1 MDWITLINALTVTE
15 MSVPESRL
23 DEYLKAG
30 HKLAN
35 PTPVPDIVGGKAPD
49 PGHSPGLPSGQR
61 PEPAKAEPPKPAEPA
76 PKATPKRKTKP
87 KAKA

>member
-1 MDWITLINALTVTE
+1 MDWITLINALTGTE

-35 PTPVPDIVGGKAPD
+35 PAPK
-49 PGHSPGLPSGQR
+49 
-61 PEPAKAEPPKPAEPA
+61 PEPEAATPA

>member
-1 MDWITLINALTVTE
+1 MKKLINALTGTE
-15 MSVPESRL
+15 MYVPAARL

-35 PTPVPDIVGGKAPD
+35 PA
-49 PGHSPGLPSGQR
+49 
-61 PEPAKAEPPKPAEPA
+61 PKPTEPA
-76 PKATPKRKTKP
+76 PKAETPKRKTKP

>member
-1 MDWITLINALTVTE
+1 MDWITLINAVTGTE

-35 PTPVPDIVGGKAPD
+35 PP
-49 PGHSPGLPSGQR
+49 
-61 PEPAKAEPPKPAEPA
+61 PEAEPPKAETPA
-76 PKATPKRKTKP
+76 PKPAPKRKTKP

>member
-1 MDWITLINALTVTE
+1 MDWITLINALTGTE

-30 HKLAN
+30 HRLAN
-35 PTPVPDIVGGKAPD
+35 PA
-49 PGHSPGLPSGQR
+49 
-61 PEPAKAEPPKPAEPA
+61 PKPAEPA
-76 PKATPKRKTKP
+76 PKAETPKRKTKP

>member
-1 MDWITLINALTVTE
+1 MVRLINALTGTE
-15 MSVPESRL
+15 MFVPEARL

-35 PTPVPDIVGGKAPD
+35 PA
-49 PGHSPGLPSGQR
+49 
-61 PEPAKAEPPKPAEPA
+61 PKPAEPA
-76 PKATPKRKTKP
+76 PKAETPKRKTKP

>member
-1 MDWITLINALTVTE
+1 MDWITLINALTGTE

-35 PTPVPDIVGGKAPD
+35 PAPVP
-49 PGHSPGLPSGQR
+49 
-61 PEPAKAEPPKPAEPA
+61 EAEPPKPAEPA
-76 PKATPKRKTKP
+76 PKPAPKRKQKP

>member
-1 MDWITLINALTVTE
+1 MDWITMINALTGTE
-15 MSVPESRL
+15 MYVTESRL

-35 PTPVPDIVGGKAPD
+35 PAP
-49 PGHSPGLPSGQR
+49 
-61 PEPAKAEPPKPAEPA
+61 EAEPPKPETPA
-76 PKATPKRKTKP
+76 PKRKTKP

>member
-1 MDWITLINALTVTE
+1 MDWITLINALTGTE
-15 MSVPESRL
+15 MYVPAARL

-35 PTPVPDIVGGKAPD
+35 PAPE
-49 PGHSPGLPSGQR
+49 R
-61 PEPAKAEPPKPAEPA
+61 KPEAEPPKPAEPA
-76 PKATPKRKTKP
+76 PKPAPKRKTKP

>member
-1 MDWITLINALTVTE
+1 MDWITLINALTGTE

-35 PTPVPDIVGGKAPD
+35 PAPVP
-49 PGHSPGLPSGQR
+49 
-61 PEPAKAEPPKPAEPA
+61 EAEPPKPAEPA

>member
-1 MDWITLINALTVTE
+1 MDWITLINALTGTE

-35 PTPVPDIVGGKAPD
+35 PAPD
-49 PGHSPGLPSGQR
+49 
-61 PEPAKAEPPKPAEPA
+61 AEPPKAE
-76 PKATPKRKTKP
+76 TPKRKTKP

>member
-1 MDWITLINALTVTE
+1 MANWAKLINALTGTE

-35 PTPVPDIVGGKAPD
+35 PAPE
-49 PGHSPGLPSGQR
+49 R
-61 PEPAKAEPPKPAEPA
+61 KPEAETHA

>member
-1 MDWITLINALTVTE
+1 MDWITLINALTGTE
-15 MSVPESRL
+15 MSVPAERL

-35 PTPVPDIVGGKAPD
+35 PA
-49 PGHSPGLPSGQR
+49 
-61 PEPAKAEPPKPAEPA
+61 PKPETPA
-76 PKATPKRKTKP
+76 PKAETPKRKTKP

>member
-1 MDWITLINALTVTE
+1 MDWITLINALTGTE

-30 HKLAN
+30 HRLAN
-35 PTPVPDIVGGKAPD
+35 
-49 PGHSPGLPSGQR
+49 HQ
-61 PEPAKAEPPKPAEPA
+61 PEAEPPKPAEPA
-76 PKATPKRKTKP
+76 PKAETPKRKTKP

>member
-1 MDWITLINALTVTE
+1 MKKLINALTGTE
-15 MSVPESRL
+15 MYVPEARL

-35 PTPVPDIVGGKAPD
+35 PAPE
-49 PGHSPGLPSGQR
+49 R
-61 PEPAKAEPPKPAEPA
+61 KPEAEPPKAE
-76 PKATPKRKTKP
+76 TPKRKTKP

>member
-1 MDWITLINALTVTE
+1 MVRLINALTGTE
-15 MSVPESRL
+15 MYVPEARL

-35 PTPVPDIVGGKAPD
+35 PAPK
-49 PGHSPGLPSGQR
+49 
-61 PEPAKAEPPKPAEPA
+61 PEPEAEPPKPV
-76 PKATPKRKTKP
+76 PKRKNT

>member
-1 MDWITLINALTVTE
+1 MDWITLINALTGTE

-30 HKLAN
+30 HRLAN
-35 PTPVPDIVGGKAPD
+35 PAPVP
-49 PGHSPGLPSGQR
+49 
-61 PEPAKAEPPKPAEPA
+61 EAELPKPATPA
-76 PKATPKRKTKP
+76 PKAETPKRKTKP

>member
-1 MDWITLINALTVTE
+1 MDWITLINALTGTE

-35 PTPVPDIVGGKAPD
+35 PAPE
-49 PGHSPGLPSGQR
+49 R
-61 PEPAKAEPPKPAEPA
+61 KPEAEPPKPA
-76 PKATPKRKTKP
+76 PKRKTKP